1 MPGSAWALV
10 VVVAAPVVMAAS
22 CRHDARPRVVLHG
35 NGGDATIAVELALT
49 VPEQQRGLMWR
60 NHLDADAGML
70 FVFPDAQER
79 FFWMKNTAIPLDIV
93 FIGSDRR
100 IVSIA
105 RATRPYSEQQI
116 PSRGASRYVLEVN
129 AGVCDR
135 YDVRAGQPVGL
146 PEGLPGGAR

>member
-1 MPGSAWALV
+1 MRASAWTPV
-10 VVVAAPVVMAAS
+10 VVVAASVALTAA
-22 CRHDARPRVVLHG
+22 CRSDARPRVVLHG
-35 NGGDATIAVELALT
+35 SGEATITVELAVT
-49 VPEQQRGLMWR
+49 PAQQQRGLMWR

-93 FIGSDRR
+93 FIGSDKR

-105 RATRPYSEQQI
+105 RATKPYSEQQI

-135 YDVRAGQPVGL
+135 YGVQAGQPIDL